1 MWDISLNLFAQVLSL
16 NVFEFHPF
24 PYTFRF
30 SLWLTQIPF
39 TCVPPFIFS
48 SLVDGWFRI
57 LTTMIPAAVSTDGQ
71 VPLWRDEESFA
82 HPHSFKRSH
91 RIRHS
96 VPLSIMY
103 QHPSLHPVNFMGGA
117 FRSITTIVSFPMSR
131 SQLYLQ
137 SVCVLEEALGAK
149 ANMTW
154 CKNAYVWTTVLG
166 THPKTVTGDTRGPPL
181 PLNSQFQPP

>member
-1 MWDISLNLFAQVLSL
+1 MFLSSIH
-16 NVFEFHPF
+16 FPIHFIFHYGWPESHSHV
-24 PYTFRF
+24 YHRSF
-30 SLWLTQIPF
+30 SLLQLMADS
-39 TCVPPFIFS
+39 V
-48 SLVDGWFRI
+48 SLLPWSQQQLARMGRC
-57 LTTMIPAAVSTDGQ
+57 LCGEP
-71 VPLWRDEESFA
+71 FA
-82 HPHSFKRSH
+82 HPHSFKRSN

-96 VPLSIMY
+96 VSLSIMY
-103 QHPSLHPVNFMGGA
+103 QHPSLHPVNFMGGT

-137 SVCVLEEALGAK
+137 SVCILEEALGAK

-166 THPKTVTGDTRGPPL
+166 AHPKTVTVDTRGPPL